1 MAQSVSFSGPDKTLV
16 ITASGDLTNYTMSD
30 DSKKEFTSDATSAIA
45 KDEKGSKVYGGEV
58 YSSSS
63 TYYYLS
69 YTYKQIFDGKAP
81 GEQQENSTK
90 WGGSLRTW
98 TNNGTIGYE
107 VYEADL
113 FVSHDGGK
121 TKEQL
126 QYNKQYTYTDGDLF
140 YKGTQTWTK
149 IDDNDSYFQEN
160 SKYLKTI
167 TQTFTFVQA
176 VEKEMDAGGY
186 TSFKFVKKD
195 GAAITIS
202 KDQMQS
208 LLNNY
213 ANTNNAYLLDFSQIS
228 GITASEMPIGPS
240 AYSHISWVLPNDL
253 ADSEKATVGA
263 KATNANMIWF
273 SDLDGKTANKPSVN
287 IHVTNDTE
295 LSFLPEAV
303 ATENSYLPEGE
314 ANKIKNIIVTD
325 TLNNVTKE
333 MMKNFDIQYT
343 DNLDL
348 HKASVNPSITPLWF
362 DGDKYLNRVIFPDSF
377 GSIDDWYTNSAYQ
390 DFIKNE
396 KNSCKIF
403 QKIKDGF
410 GGSKNVFQTVVMS
423 TGRLENTEHYY
434 HKDFSDCEAVD
445 FYGILN
451 DDDVEFLQKVATP
464 RLNLFHAKWDGA
476 HDKLDAFTSSTG
488 MLKYLALPDL
498 NVDPSNFKT
507 YFTNNSTLLGVAQYN
522 STTTTFSGALQN
534 RTNEKAE
541 GTMNILTYMVDH
553 VSAYTKVK
561 MSGDLKANDIIGQ
574 AIGQG
579 GAYLSKDGHWTTK
592 DASDYAGDAN
602 QYGALNGHGT
612 ITSFDFSDAR
622 FANNEDLNLYYGS
635 MYSGNNLTEL
645 LFPTDKSFTKIAA
658 HSCTNMGNGMTKLII
673 PGNIQ
678 DIDDYSFQLDASIHD
693 IMTTKTDADGNGSY
707 ASDMIID
714 NGDKSFTL
722 PAGLKHIGHWA
733 FALDDWIHDVY
744 SLNPVAPECERDAFA
759 SNTYTGNNGFDAQK
773 GVNQDAYMKE
783 TNSFAVLH
791 YPSTVDEENL
801 ERYTDPTR
809 VYTLADDGGATDAN
823 GKLLM
828 WPSQKAWNHAY
839 ITAYTGYTWGAWD
852 METTNTN
859 QWSFASCTE
868 TNGTITPDVSSVVTD
883 KTKTYDQKY
892 TGWHQFI
899 LVNAMNSKKDK
910 DDPVRDFSRFKQNDW
925 YTICVPYNI
934 RKSDLQR
941 IFGVTADD
949 ASTVKTV
956 TMADGTTKT
965 VPSTGLYPDVVTL
978 TAVERNEA
986 NGTITLLFSKNLINT
1001 DITVS
1006 SEGGDAK
1013 YTNYTDDDPIV
1024 IKEGHPYLIRPYLP
1038 ADKLALAKEGKYTV
1052 NMYDYGEHVVADG
1065 TNIRIPYEKHIIEAR
1080 NANKQPLSGWKY
1092 RFGGAYYNYDL
1103 PQYSYYLSHSKSK
1116 KKNAWFYLEG
1126 SKAKSWNM
1134 YSAIVAAN
1142 VTDTKTIPTSDQAK
1156 NGENPVVKFAGVNDD
1171 FPESPKAKQYIMSF
1185 ENETA
1190 TGISMVQQDKP
1201 IVYVDGHAY
1210 LTNPNVRI
1218 YKIDGQYVGHS
1229 LENLP
1234 EGIYIINGKKYLIK

>member
-1 MAQSVSFSGPDKTLV
+1 MAQSVSFSGSGTTLV
-16 ITASGDLTNYTMSD
+16 ITASGDLTNYKFVDTSYQV
-30 DSKKEFTSDATSAIA
+30 FT
-45 KDEKGSKVYGGEV
+45 
-58 YSSSS
+58 
-63 TYYYLS
+63 
-69 YTYKQIFDGKAP
+69 
-81 GEQQENSTK
+81 
-90 WGGSLRTW
+90 
-98 TNNGTIGYE
+98 
-107 VYEADL
+107 
-113 FVSHDGGK
+113 HDGGANISPNDWGNNGNIEG
-121 TKEQL
+121 TK
-126 QYNKQYTYTDGDLF
+126 YDPTKKYYYYDSSAYT
-140 YKGTQTWTK
+140 WVA
-149 IDDNDSYFQEN
+149 ISDNSTYF
-160 SKYLKTI
+160 SKHSNYLKTND
-167 TQTFTFVQA
+167 TNVDFVTA
-176 VEKEMDAGGY
+176 LENKMTVGNY
-186 TSFKFVKKD
+186 TSFKFVKND

-208 LLNNY
+208 LLDNY

-240 AYSHISWVLPNDL
+240 AYSNISWVLPNDL

-273 SDLDGKTANKPSVN
+273 SDLDGTTANKPSVN

-314 ANKIKNIIVTD
+314 ANKIKNIIVTGSVV
-325 TLNNVTKE
+325 NVTKE

-348 HKASVNPSITPLWF
+348 HNLHKDSVNSSITPLWF
-362 DGDKYLNRVIFPDSF
+362 DGDVCLNRVIFPDSF

-396 KNSCKIF
+396 ENTCKIF

-476 HDKLDAFTSSTG
+476 HDKLDAFASKTG
-488 MLKYLALPDL
+488 KLKYLALPDL

-534 RTNEKAE
+534 RTDEKAE

-561 MSGDLKANDIIGQ
+561 MSGDLKATDIMGQ
-574 AIGQG
+574 AIGQE

-635 MYSGNNLTEL
+635 MYIGNSLTEL

-658 HSCTNMGNGMTKLII
+658 HSCKNMGTGMTKLII

-809 VYTLADDGGATDAN
+809 KYVLADDGGATDAN

-828 WPSQKAWNHAY
+828 WPSQNDWNHAY
-839 ITAYTGYTWGAWD
+839 ITAYTGYTWEAWD
-852 METTNTN
+852 KSKTNPEWN
-859 QWSFASCTE
+859 FASCTVKDD
-868 TNGTITPDVSSVVTD
+868 GTITPDVSSANPD

-892 TGWHQFI
+892 TGWHQFV
-899 LVNAMNSKKDK
+899 LTNAMNSEKDK
-910 DDPVRDFSRFKQNDW
+910 NDPVRDFSRFKQNDW

-934 RKSDLQR
+934 KKSDLQR
-941 IFGVTADD
+941 IFGVTADE

-978 TAVERNEA
+978 TAVERNKA

-1013 YTNYTDDDPIV
+1013 YTNYTGDDPIV

-1080 NANKQPLSGWKY
+1080 DANKQPLSGWKY

>member
-1 MAQSVSFSGPDKTLV
+1 MAQSVSFSGSDKTLV
-16 ITASGDLTNYTMSD
+16 ITASGDLTNYKFVDTSYQV
-30 DSKKEFTSDATSAIA
+30 FT
-45 KDEKGSKVYGGEV
+45 
-58 YSSSS
+58 
-63 TYYYLS
+63 
-69 YTYKQIFDGKAP
+69 
-81 GEQQENSTK
+81 
-90 WGGSLRTW
+90 
-98 TNNGTIGYE
+98 
-107 VYEADL
+107 
-113 FVSHDGGK
+113 HDGGANISPNNWGNNGSNIEG
-121 TKEQL
+121 TK
-126 QYNKQYTYTDGDLF
+126 YDPTKYYYYYDSSAYT
-140 YKGTQTWTK
+140 WVA
-149 IDDNDSYFQEN
+149 ISDNSTYF
-160 SKYLKTI
+160 SKHSNYLKTND
-167 TQTFTFVQA
+167 TNVDFVTA
-176 VEKEMDAGGY
+176 LENKMKVGNY

-195 GAAITIS
+195 RAAITIS

-228 GITASEMPIGPS
+228 GITASEMPIEPS

-253 ADSEKATVGA
+253 ADSAKATVGA

-314 ANKIKNIIVTD
+314 ANKIKNIIVTGSVG
-325 TLNNVTKE
+325 NVTKE
-333 MMKNFDIQYT
+333 MMMKNFDIQYT

-348 HKASVNPSITPLWF
+348 HKASVNSSITPLWF
-362 DGDKYLNRVIFPDSF
+362 DGDKYLKRVIFPDSF

-390 DFIKNE
+390 NFIKNE
-396 KNSCKIF
+396 ENTCKIF

-410 GGSKNVFQTVVMS
+410 GGSKNVFQTVVMN

-464 RLNLFHAKWDGA
+464 RLNLFHATWDGA
-476 HDKLDAFTSSTG
+476 HDKLDAFASKTG

-534 RTNEKAE
+534 RTDEKAE
-541 GTMNILTYMVDH
+541 GTMRILTYMVDH

-561 MSGDLKANDIIGQ
+561 MSGDLKATDIMGQ

-602 QYGALNGHGT
+602 QYGALQGHGT

-635 MYSGNNLTEL
+635 MYSGNYLTEL

-744 SLNPVAPECERDAFA
+744 SLNPVAPKCERDAFA

-773 GVNQDAYMKE
+773 GVNQDAYMKDQM
-783 TNSFAVLH
+783 SFAVLH

-828 WPSQKAWNHAY
+828 WPSQEAWNHAY
-839 ITAYTGYTWGAWD
+839 ITAYTGYTWEAWD
-852 METTNTN
+852 KSETKPEWN
-859 QWSFASCTE
+859 FASCTVKDD
-868 TNGTITPDVSSVVTD
+868 GTITPDVSSVNPD
-883 KTKTYDQKY
+883 KTKTYDKDY

-899 LVNAMNSKKDK
+899 LVNAMNSKNDK

-934 RKSDLQR
+934 KKSDLQR

-1065 TNIRIPYEKHIIEAR
+1065 TNIRIPYEEHTIVAR
-1080 NANKQPLSGWKY
+1080 DASKQPLSDWKY
-1092 RFGGAYYNYDL
+1092 RFGGAYYTYDM

-1116 KKNAWFYLEG
+1116 NKNVWFYLAG
-1126 SKAKSWNM
+1126 TKAKTWNL
-1134 YSAIVAAN
+1134 YSAIIAAN
-1142 VTDTKTIPTSDQAK
+1142 VTDTKTIPTSNQAK
-1156 NGENPVVKFAGVNDD
+1156 AGANPVVKFDGVNDD
-1171 FPESPKAKQYIMSF
+1171 FPSKAKQYIMSF
-1185 ENETA
+1185 ETETA
-1190 TGISMVQQDKP
+1190 TGISMIQQDKP

>member
-1 MAQSVSFSGPDKTLV
+1 MYQSNNNNQRTGARTLSLPSCSRILVLVFMCLITCVGTMAQSVSFSGSDKTLV
-16 ITASGDLTNYTMSD
+16 ITASGDLTNYKFVDTSYQV
-30 DSKKEFTSDATSAIA
+30 FT
-45 KDEKGSKVYGGEV
+45 
-58 YSSSS
+58 
-63 TYYYLS
+63 
-69 YTYKQIFDGKAP
+69 
-81 GEQQENSTK
+81 
-90 WGGSLRTW
+90 
-98 TNNGTIGYE
+98 
-107 VYEADL
+107 
-113 FVSHDGGK
+113 HDGGANISPNNWENNGSNIEG
-121 TKEQL
+121 TK
-126 QYNKQYTYTDGDLF
+126 YDPTKKYYYYDSSAYT
-140 YKGTQTWTK
+140 WVA
-149 IDDNDSYFQEN
+149 ISDNSTYFSEHSN
-160 SKYLKTI
+160 YLKTND
-167 TQTFTFVQA
+167 TNVDFVTA
-176 VEKEMDAGGY
+176 LENKMTVGNY

-314 ANKIKNIIVTD
+314 ANKIKNIIVTGSVG
-325 TLNNVTKE
+325 NVTKE
-333 MMKNFDIQYT
+333 KMKNFDIQYT

-348 HKASVNPSITPLWF
+348 HKATAWPQITPLWF

-390 DFIKNE
+390 DYIKNTE
-396 KNSCKIF
+396 NTCKIF

-410 GGSKNVFQTVVMS
+410 GGSKNVFQTVVMN

-434 HKDFSDCEAVD
+434 REDFSNCESVD

-451 DDDVEFLQKVATP
+451 DADVEFLQKVATP

-476 HDKLDAFTSSTG
+476 HDKLDAFASKTG

-522 STTTTFSGALQN
+522 SKTTTFSGALQN

-574 AIGQG
+574 ACGQAIGQE

-602 QYGALNGHGT
+602 QYGALQGHGT

-658 HSCTNMGNGMTKLII
+658 HSCENMGAGMTSLTI

-678 DIDDYSFQLDASIHD
+678 DLDDYFLYGNVSILDIK
-693 IMTTKTDADGNGSY
+693 TTKTDTNGNGSY
-707 ASDMIID
+707 NEDMIID
-714 NGDKSFTL
+714 NGYKSITF
-722 PAGLKHIGHWA
+722 PKNLKHIGTCA
-733 FALDDWIHDVY
+733 FGGDDRFHDVY
-744 SLNPVAPECERDAFA
+744 SLNPKAPKCERDAFDTD
-759 SNTYTGNNGFDAQK
+759 TYTGNNGFDAQK
-773 GVNQDAYMKE
+773 GVNQDAYMKDQM
-783 TNSFAVLH
+783 SFAVLH
-791 YPSTVDEENL
+791 YPSTVDDENL
-801 ERYTDPTR
+801 KRYTDPTR

-828 WPSQKAWNHAY
+828 WPSQEAWNHAY
-839 ITAYTGYTWGAWD
+839 ITAYTGYTWEAWD
-852 METTNTN
+852 KSKTKPEWN
-859 QWSFASCTE
+859 FASCTVKDD
-868 TNGTITPDVSSVVTD
+868 GTITPDVSSVNPD
-883 KTKTYDQKY
+883 KTKTYDKDY

-899 LVNAMNSKKDK
+899 LVNAMNSKNDK

-934 RKSDLQR
+934 KKSDLQR
-941 IFGVTADD
+941 IFGVTAEE
-949 ASTVKTV
+949 AAKNNVTTV
-956 TMADGTTKT
+956 TLANGNKIEATN
-965 VPSTGLYPDVVTL
+965 GLYPDVVTL

-986 NGTITLLFSKNLINT
+986 NGTITLQFSKNLINK

-1006 SEGGDAK
+1006 TTGGDAT
-1013 YTNYTDDDPIV
+1013 YSDYTDDDPIV

-1038 ADKLALAKEGKYTV
+1038 DYKLKLAAEDKYTV

-1065 TNIRIPYEKHIIEAR
+1065 TNIRIPYEGHIIEAR
-1080 NANKQPLSGWKY
+1080 NAHKQPLSDWKY
-1092 RFGGAYYNYDL
+1092 RFGGAYYTYDM

-1116 KKNAWFYLEG
+1116 NKNAWFYLEG

-1142 VTDTKTIPTSDQAK
+1142 GKVTQTIPTSDQAK
-1156 NGENPVVKFAGVNDD
+1156 GGMNPTVNFDGVNDD
-1171 FPESPKAKQYIMSF
+1171 FPSKAKQYIMSF
-1185 ENETA
+1185 ETETP
-1190 TGISMVQQDKP
+1190 TGISMIQQDKP